1 MLQLQITNF
10 LQPAGRTLMSGC
22 WEEVGKLYTVLIY
35 QCITGKYTTRKVRLK
50 PIHSG
55 YSVRKSTSKIF
66 LDVS

>member
-1 MLQLQITNF
+1 
-10 LQPAGRTLMSGC
+10 MSGC